1 MLYLHHQLLNI
12 FLFPLFLSMMHI
24 QFEAS
29 CSSTRLMNEYILCLP
44 PITFFISESPFVSAY
59 SFNLFFN
66 ILILFHVCNTFS
78 YFSEDIK
85 GSFGHFPPL
94 PPWSC
99 CLQVVGFD
107 HCLSWQVLRCLRI
120 LGWLSFKSGALKKL
134 VGVLGSLIGG
144 WGRGFWLLNVDPAVE
159 SDLSCLFTLGAL
171 WCLCLWV
178 FSIRLVSFS
187 KERSFKKWN
196 GCQGSGS

>member
-1 MLYLHHQLLNI
+1 MYNLKHQAVLQGLWVSTSFAYLLSC
-12 FLFPLFLSMMHI
+12 FLFLRALLFLHI
-24 QFEAS
+24 
-29 CSSTRLMNEYILCLP
+29 P
-44 PITFFISESPFVSAY
+44 
-59 SFNLFFN
+59 LFFN
-66 ILILFHVCNTFS
+66 LLILFHVCNTFS

-99 CLQVVGFD
+99 FLQVVCFD
-107 HCLSWQVLRCLRI
+107 HCISWQVLRCLRI
-120 LGWLSFKSGALKKL
+120 LGWLIFKSGALKKL

-159 SDLSCLFTLGAL
+159 SDLSCLFTLGAP

-196 GCQGSGS
+196 GCQGSGSWVGTGGWETHLNINYYVMFT